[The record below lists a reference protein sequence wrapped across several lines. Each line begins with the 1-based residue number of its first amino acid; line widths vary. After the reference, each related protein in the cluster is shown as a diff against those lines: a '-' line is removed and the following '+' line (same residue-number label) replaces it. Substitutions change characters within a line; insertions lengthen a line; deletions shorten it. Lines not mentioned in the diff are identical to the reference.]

1 MKSYFIITFIVQQ
14 LAWVLADPINQDSTG
29 CGGTEVFSLAS
40 DVEAFEINCN
50 CSVSGGQCSWIT
62 FADLDRQRVLSNGT
76 LFSWDKSTHGYGQY
90 LCVSWSGDTIRSVL
104 ILPEGT
110 YARVCTQNWWLLA
123 T

>member
-1 MKSYFIITFIVQQ
+1 MKLYFIITFIVQQ
-14 LAWVLADPINQDSTG
+14 LAWVVADPMNRDATG

-40 DVEAFEINCN
+40 DVEVFEINCN

-62 FADLDRQRVLSNGT
+62 FADQPQRVLSNGT

-90 LCVSWSGDTIRSVL
+90 LCVGWNGDTIRSVL

-110 YARVCTQNWWLLA
+110 RVYVRRVGGY
-123 T
+123 